1 MGNKKYI
8 LSFLL
13 LLAIVTAGATEQERS
28 LCSRLRHPYRV
39 SVAESHRTGEVS
51 RRAAEYVGEKRQLV
65 FLVDFSDL
73 YFLDADPHALWDK
86 IFNKESFNES
96 PFRGSVHDYF
106 FDQSNGQFDLRFD
119 VFYVH
124 MNKKHEEYR
133 SGDIDYYDDTRSGL
147 LLTEILDQKKNEIS
161 NWSAYDWDYDGYVDQ
176 VLILYAGK
184 GQNDSH
190 DATTIYPHQW
200 SLSGHADAPYYREW
214 GKPYSVVCGGTEY
227 LVDAYG
233 IFPEL
238 TQSGTYGSFG
248 TLCHEFSHC
257 LGLPDFYYGSSSSVV
272 GSWDLM
278 DKGNYNNGGYC
289 PPNYSAHE
297 KMVLGWVT
305 PTELTSP
312 VTITDMDTSK
322 SYLIRNDGYSN
333 EYYILEYRQQTG
345 WDSSLPGS
353 GVVVFHV
360 DYDADIWKTGTP
372 NSSTDKRYS
381 IIPANNSSY
390 YSTAYEKN
398 WAYPYGTNNSL
409 TDTSSPKASLL
420 HENAIGTRLMGK
432 PIENISVKDGV
443 ASFTFMG
450 GSTGI
455 RDLRMSDDAESCF
468 YNLQGQR
475 VYIPLPGHIYIVKK
489 KDGTFKKYVKT
500 P

>member
-1 MGNKKYI
+1 MRNKKYI

-13 LLAIVTAGATEQERS
+13 LLVTVTAGATELGQS
-28 LCSRLRHPYRV
+28 LCSRSRHSYGA
-39 SVAESHRTGEVS
+39 SVAESHRTGNVS
-51 RRAAEYVGEKRQLV
+51 RRASEYIGEKRQLV

-73 YFLDADPHALWDK
+73 SFQDADPYTLWNK
-86 IFNKESFNES
+86 IFNQESFNES

-106 FDQSNGQFDLRFD
+106 FDQSNGQFNLRFD
-119 VFYVH
+119 VYYVH
-124 MNKKHEEYR
+124 MNKQHKEYR
-133 SGDIDYYDDTRSGL
+133 SGDIDYFDDTRSGL
-147 LLTEILDQKKNEIS
+147 LLTEILDQVKNDIP

-176 VLILYAGK
+176 VLMLYAGK

-190 DATTIYPHQW
+190 DATTIFPHQW
-200 SLSGHADAPYYREW
+200 ALSGHAKSPYNREW
-214 GKPYSVVCGGTEY
+214 GHPYSVVSGGTEY
-227 LVDAYG
+227 LVDRYG

-238 TQSGTYGSFG
+238 TGSGTYGSFG
-248 TLCHEFSHC
+248 TFCHEYSHC
-257 LGLPDFYYGSSSSVV
+257 LGLPDIYYGSSSSVV
-272 GSWDLM
+272 GNWDLM
-278 DKGNYNNGGYC
+278 DIGNFNSGGYC

-312 VTITDMDTSK
+312 TTIADMDTSK

-353 GVVVFHV
+353 GVVVFHI
-360 DYDADIWKTGTP
+360 DYDADAWKNGTP
-372 NSSTDKRYS
+372 NSSNNKRYS

-390 YSTAYEKN
+390 YSGASEKN
-398 WAYPYGTNNSL
+398 WAYPYGSNNSL
-409 TDTSSPKASLL
+409 TDTSSPKATLL
-420 HENAIGTRLMGK
+420 HENTDGTKLMGK
-432 PIENISVKDGV
+432 PIENISIKDGV

-450 GSTGI
+450 GSTDI
-455 RDLRMSDDAESCF
+455 RDLRMPNDEESYL

-475 VYIPLPGHIYIVKK
+475 VDIPQSGQIYIVKK

-500 P
+500 R